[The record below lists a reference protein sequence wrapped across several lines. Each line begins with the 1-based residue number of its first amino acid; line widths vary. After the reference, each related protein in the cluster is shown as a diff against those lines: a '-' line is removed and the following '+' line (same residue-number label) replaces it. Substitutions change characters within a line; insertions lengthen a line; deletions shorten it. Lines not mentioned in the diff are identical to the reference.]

1 MSTKKA
7 NRFNHTGKSWNE
19 KEAYKNFLTSK
30 IYLDRTESEPI
41 DTNKTNESSFEEERQ
56 EPTKI
61 KKKSGFLKFKDFINN
76 NWTVTIVG
84 GVILLILAGYIS
96 MNREQGIQEQKIATV
111 EQNINEL
118 KSRNDENENNFTY
131 IKDNFNVF
139 KAEVSKDL
147 DYIKKELK
155 F

>member
-7 NRFNHTGKSWNE
+7 NRFNHAGKSWNE

-56 EPTKI
+56 EPTKV
-61 KKKSGFLKFKDFINN
+61 KRKSKLLKFKDFIYD
-76 NWTVTIVG
+76 NWIIAIIS
-84 GVILLILAGYIS
+84 GVIFLILGGYIS
-96 MNREQGIQEQKIATV
+96 MNREQGIQEQKMATV
-111 EQNINEL
+111 EQNIIEL
-118 KSRNDENENNFTY
+118 KSKNDQNENNFNS
-131 IKDNFNVF
+131 IKDNFNIF

-155 F
+155 L